1 MPARVWG
8 CPTTAMWIYRVGAE
22 KAKRMMF
29 TGDKITGL
37 EAEKMG
43 LILKAVPEVELD
55 DVVEDMAARMTGLPI
70 NQLAMQKRLI
80 N

>member
-70 NQLAMQKRLI
+70 DQLAMQKRLI

>member
-8 CPTTAMWIYRVGAE
+8 CPTTAMWIYRVGVE

-29 TGDKITGL
+29 TGNKITGL